1 MVCMASR
8 LMLQGKSEYVL
19 MELLISFFL
28 MRKSPEPLPRGH
40 PLITGQFPNLIIAP
54 HWGTATDAT
63 VKAMT
68 KGIFSD

>member
-1 MVCMASR
+1 MHGVALDVTRKVKICSN
-8 LMLQGKSEYVL
+8 GTFD
-19 MELLISFFL
+19 LIFL